1 MLSDFEFMLKTK
13 VAYGIDRYLKIGKD
27 IKELTGKNRAV
38 LITDTGVIKAGLAE
52 IVLSALKDQDINIQ
66 VFSDIQSDPT
76 ASSIDN
82 AAELIRTYNA
92 KCVIALGGGSVM
104 DVAKMAS
111 LVASGNKPAMHYA
124 LMANPFPEKKIKS
137 IMLPTT
143 SGTGAE
149 VTSTVVF
156 STKEKRKVWSW
167 DAAMAPDLAILEP
180 RFTVG
185 LPRPIKAATN
195 LDALIHAIEACTGK
209 RSNPYIEALSMEA
222 IKLISEN
229 FEKTLSDSTDLE
241 AHGKLAIAA
250 TLAGMAIEQGGT
262 GIAHCIGH
270 ALGTLNR
277 VHHGRAVAIAMV
289 ATYKWNME
297 GSINLHAK
305 VAKALGAEGER
316 LTPEE
321 LAFAGYNELKRLVD
335 FGSIQLSLSEEGLSV
350 NDVDQ
355 FVEIML
361 SEENKPMRLN
371 NCRIPSEEDLRQ
383 FALKILSAN
392 FD

>member
-27 IKELTGKNRAV
+27 IKELTDENRAV
-38 LITDTGVIKAGLAE
+38 LITDSGVIKAGLAE

-185 LPRPIKAATN
+185 LPRQIKVATN

-209 RSNPYIEALSMEA
+209 RSNPYIKALSMEA

-297 GSINLHAK
+297 ESINLHAK

-321 LAFAGYNELKRLVD
+321 LAFAGYNELRRLVD
-335 FGSIQLSLSEEGLSV
+335 FGGIQLSLSEEGLSI

-371 NCRIPSEEDLRQ
+371 NCRFPSEEDLRH